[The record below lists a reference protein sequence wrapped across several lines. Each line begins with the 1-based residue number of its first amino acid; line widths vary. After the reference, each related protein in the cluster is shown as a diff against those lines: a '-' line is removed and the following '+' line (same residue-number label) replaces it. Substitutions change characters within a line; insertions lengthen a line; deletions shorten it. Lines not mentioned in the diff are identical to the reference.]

1 MRIGRWGHGGGHY
14 RKGRMKSRGKKAYQA
29 YEAFTFCM
37 WLQKR
42 DIGTSPVLFYP
53 PYFVVNMASCIAVF
67 KCANEYF
74 PIRVNNLECSLN
86 LAFVDQLKA
95 NFCWLYLC
103 MMTTHSIYT
112 LLTSA
117 AKDCLVTLNCP
128 HEWSLASLNP
138 TPVLLAFLACLG
150 PSSQSCQPVP
160 LGQSSEVRQCDSGLC
175 QPNLA

>member
-1 MRIGRWGHGGGHY
+1 MGPSRFACGF
-14 RKGRMKSRGKKAYQA
+14 RKWTLGPLLCY
-29 YEAFTFCM
+29 F
-37 WLQKR
+37 
-42 DIGTSPVLFYP
+42 IP

-86 LAFVDQLKA
+86 LAFVELLKA
-95 NFCWLYLC
+95 NFYWLYLC

-128 HEWSLASLNP
+128 DE
-138 TPVLLAFLACLG
+138 
-150 PSSQSCQPVP
+150 
-160 LGQSSEVRQCDSGLC
+160 
-175 QPNLA
+175 